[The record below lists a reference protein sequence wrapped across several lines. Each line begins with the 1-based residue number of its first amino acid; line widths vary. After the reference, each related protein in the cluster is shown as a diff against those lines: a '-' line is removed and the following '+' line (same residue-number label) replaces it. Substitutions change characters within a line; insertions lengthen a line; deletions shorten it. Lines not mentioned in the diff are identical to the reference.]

1 MSRLAGLGGS
11 FVMKIEQVSNTM
23 TWVRHK
29 GVDAYVRLRTDGL
42 WEARFKGRW
51 VMAPSKEEAIAKVEL
66 VIQEINR
73 QASTSS

>member
-1 MSRLAGLGGS
+1 
-11 FVMKIEQVSNTM
+11 MKVDRISNTM
-23 TWVRHK
+23 VWVRHK

-51 VMAPSKEEAIAKVEL
+51 VMAPSKEETITKVQL
-66 VIQEINR
+66 VIDEINR